1 MNPMWNGGMPDAI
14 PPPPGAQPEFH
25 GAFPGYQQQ
34 PHAQHPQQQPPWWL
48 AGQATPWAHGGGG
61 AGPSWANTP
70 IQPSP
75 WQQQF
80 QQPTPA
86 WAQPQMPR
94 QGWGPAPQGGASPW
108 GGHSGPS
115 TPWDHW
121 NEPPPQSAPASLGF
135 SALAAPPL
143 HESSSGQPVT
153 GTGWFGPG
161 MGSGMPGMH
170 GQSRTDESWEGAD
183 DEEWAD
189 VRAAWAHADPQHGR
203 PPAWAQGQDPR
214 AAWEEEQAWA
224 ARAQGGDPRAAW
236 EEEQAWAARAQG
248 QGGDPRAA
256 WAHDPRAAW
265 AYEGGAP
272 LERTHS
278 WGAQGF
284 RSPGKK
290 KKKRSNS
297 LGGGLQRGAWGTP
310 ATFDENHLSR
320 RPEDWRDD
328 YSPRG
333 SSTDIPFSSLFR
345 KKSSA
350 ADWAGDTKKR
360 ALAKVLEY
368 NATRPHISYDL
379 RYAPEETAYMGN
391 FKPRSQAE
399 MMQPAVSPIAPRMR
413 LVHPRL
419 PWYVDVEAPL
429 TQPGV
434 TLVDVI
440 RTLFKELNRPI
451 GGHDFW
457 NEELGK
463 HEREGLTFAFK
474 RRCGK
479 RGEFAREEMLKG
491 VKRVD
496 FLGHECIFVGL
507 VRRSGMWEI
516 KTTSDHY

>member
-14 PPPPGAQPEFH
+14 PPPAGAVYSGQPEFH
-25 GAFPGYQQQ
+25 NAFPGYQQQQQQ
-34 PHAQHPQQQPPWWL
+34 PHAQHPQQQQPPWWP
-48 AGQATPWAHGGGG
+48 ATGQGTPWAHGGTPWPNTPA
-61 AGPSWANTP
+61 AGLSWANTP
-70 IQPSP
+70 
-75 WQQQF
+75 WQQQQHQF
-80 QQPTPA
+80 QQQTPA

-94 QGWGPAPQGGASPW
+94 PGWGPAAQGGASPW

-121 NEPPPQSAPASLGF
+121 GEPPPQSAPASLGF
-135 SALAAPPL
+135 SATAAPPL
-143 HESSSGQPVT
+143 HESSSGQPVM
-153 GTGWFGPG
+153 GTSWFGPG
-161 MGSGMPGMH
+161 MGSGMPGTH
-170 GQSRTDESWEGAD
+170 GQPRTDERWEGVD
-183 DEEWAD
+183 NPEWGE
-189 VRAAWAHADPQHGR
+189 VREAWAHAQGQGGQ

-214 AAWEEEQAWA
+214 AAWEAEQAWAQEQAWA
-224 ARAQGGDPRAAW
+224 AQAQGPDPRT
-236 EEEQAWAARAQG
+236 
-248 QGGDPRAA
+248 A

-265 AYEGGAP
+265 AHEGAP

-278 WGAQGF
+278 WGAQGYK
-284 RSPGKK
+284 SPGKK

-310 ATFDENHLSR
+310 AAFDENHLSR

-333 SSTDIPFSSLFR
+333 SSGADIPFSSLFR

-350 ADWAGDTKKR
+350 AQWAGDTKKR
-360 ALAKVLEY
+360 ALAKVLEF

-379 RYAPEETAYMGN
+379 RHAPEETAYMGN

-399 MMQPAVSPIAPRMR
+399 MLQPAVSPIAQRMR
-413 LVHPRL
+413 LMHPRL

-440 RTLFKELNRPI
+440 HTLFQELNRPI
-451 GGHDFW
+451 AGHDFW
-457 NEELGK
+457 NEELRK
-463 HEREGLTFAFK
+463 REREGLTYTFK

-479 RGEFAREEMLKG
+479 RGEFSQEEMLKG

-496 FLGHECIFVGL
+496 FLGEECIFVGL

-516 KTTSDHY
+516 KTNADHY